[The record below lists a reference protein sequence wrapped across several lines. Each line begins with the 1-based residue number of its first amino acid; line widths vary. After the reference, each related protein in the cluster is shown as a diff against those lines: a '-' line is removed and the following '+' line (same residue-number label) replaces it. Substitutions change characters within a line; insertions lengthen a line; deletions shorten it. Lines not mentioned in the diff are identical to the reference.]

1 MKKHIGT
8 LALSLGLSGVMAM
21 AALPASAQTSYPS
34 ERSIRMII
42 PLAAGSAVDKAA
54 RVVTQHMSTTLGQ
67 SIVVENLPG
76 ASGLIGAE
84 KVAKADPDGYTIG
97 GFNDSILT
105 MVPHMHKTMPWD
117 PLKDFES
124 VSLVGTVEWGLIV
137 PEDSPIKSPADLIE
151 RAKASDG
158 KMTYSS
164 GGVGSPQHIAMALF
178 LNKAG
183 AKMMHVPYKGA
194 TPGAVAV
201 AAKEV
206 DAGFQGIATAIGL
219 VQSGKLQLVAV
230 ATPERLP
237 QFPDT
242 PTVNESGLP
251 GFSFDSWFLIVAP
264 KGTDPAI
271 IEKLNEAARI
281 AVQDKAVAEQLLA
294 SGLTPRGTTA
304 KELREATE
312 RNFETYRKLI
322 RDSGIQPE

>member
-1 MKKHIGT
+1 
-8 LALSLGLSGVMAM
+8 AGL
-21 AALPASAQTSYPS
+21 
-34 ERSIRMII
+34 
-42 PLAAGSAVDKAA
+42 
-54 RVVTQHMSTTLGQ
+54 
-67 SIVVENLPG
+67 
-76 ASGLIGAE
+76 
-84 KVAKADPDGYTIG
+84 
-97 GFNDSILT
+97 
-105 MVPHMHKTMPWD
+105 
-117 PLKDFES
+117 
-124 VSLVGTVEWGLIV
+124 
-137 PEDSPIKSPADLIE
+137 
-151 RAKASDG
+151 
-158 KMTYSS
+158 
-164 GGVGSPQHIAMALF
+164 
-178 LNKAG
+178 
-183 AKMMHVPYKGA
+183 
-194 TPGAVAV
+194 
-201 AAKEV
+201 
-206 DAGFQGIATAIGL
+206 QGIATAIGL